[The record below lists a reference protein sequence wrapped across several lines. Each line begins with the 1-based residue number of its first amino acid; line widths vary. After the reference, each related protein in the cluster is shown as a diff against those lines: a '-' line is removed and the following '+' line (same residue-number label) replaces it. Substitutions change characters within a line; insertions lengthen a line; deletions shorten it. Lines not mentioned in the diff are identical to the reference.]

1 MATASGSGSGSG
13 PWKRSKNNKP
23 GLISKIKGKI
33 RVTKMDW
40 TPENDNKLLLLGLGK
55 ELKPADYQT
64 IADSYKERP
73 SKKAVQERLAKL
85 RAKQRTALTDLG
97 LAEPSAEIEAAWTSE
112 EAKAAAA

>member
-64 IADSYKERP
+64 IADSYKGELTHLLHHVLNCANTPRD
-73 SKKAVQERLAKL
+73 
-85 RAKQRTALTDLG
+85 RAT
-97 LAEPSAEIEAAWTSE
+97 IEEGRAGAPG
-112 EAKAAAA
+112 EASC